1 MKEIGKKPRRIALAI
16 FSVIVIIIMWTE
28 KDVLGLWSGL
38 AIEDAVPMVITNL
51 TVTAFKI
58 ALLAGGIYLIKTV
71 FAKIKKK

>member
-1 MKEIGKKPRRIALAI
+1 MKEIGKKSRRIALAI

-38 AIEDAVPMVITNL
+38 TIEDAVPMVITNL
-51 TVTAFKI
+51 TVTALKI
-58 ALLAGGIYLIKTV
+58 ALLAGGIYLIKTA

>member
-16 FSVIVIIIMWTE
+16 FSVIIIIIMWTE

-38 AIEDAVPMVITNL
+38 TIEDAVPMVITNL
-51 TVTAFKI
+51 TVTALKI

>member
-51 TVTAFKI
+51 AVTAFKI

>member
-38 AIEDAVPMVITNL
+38 TIEDAVPMVITNL
-51 TVTAFKI
+51 TVTALKI

>member
-38 AIEDAVPMVITNL
+38 TIEDAVPMVITNL
-51 TVTAFKI
+51 AVTALKI

>member
-38 AIEDAVPMVITNL
+38 AIEDAVPMVIINL
-51 TVTAFKI
+51 AVTAFKI

>member
-16 FSVIVIIIMWTE
+16 FSVIVIIIMWME

-38 AIEDAVPMVITNL
+38 TIEDAVPMVITNL
-51 TVTAFKI
+51 MVTAFKI

>member
-51 TVTAFKI
+51 TVTALKI

>member
-28 KDVLGLWSGL
+28 KDILGLWSGL
-38 AIEDAVPMVITNL
+38 TIEDAVPMVITNL
-51 TVTAFKI
+51 TVTALKI